1 MRILIPGGSGFI
13 GRALAAD
20 LSQDNHEIIILSR
33 SPGKISGL
41 PANTQAIEWDGQT
54 TRGWGHFVDGVDAIV
69 NLAGENIAGENFF
82 PTRWTAERKARIQSS
97 RTKPGQAINEAI
109 MAAKEKPRVLVQS
122 SAVGYYG
129 ALDDQKVDETNPGGK
144 DYLAHFCQ
152 EWENTT
158 TYAEKVGVRRVIIRS
173 GIVLSKKT
181 GALPRMML
189 PFKLF
194 AGGPFGNGRQYISW
208 IHLKDEIAAIR
219 YLIENPKA
227 SGAYNLTSPNPCSNA
242 DFGRTLGKVMKR
254 PYYMPVPGFA
264 MKIAFGEVTTV
275 VLDGQR
281 VIPKRLLDSGFTF
294 QFPSIEPALQDTLAE
309 E

>member
-1 MRILIPGGSGFI
+1 MRVLIPGGSGFI

-33 SPGKISGL
+33 LPGKISGL
-41 PANTQAIEWDGQT
+41 PANAQAIEWDGQT
-54 TRGWGHFVDGVDAIV
+54 TRGWGHTVDGAHAIV

-82 PTRWTAERKARIQSS
+82 PTRWTVERKARIQSS

-109 MAAKEKPRVLVQS
+109 MAAKEKPKVLVQS

-129 ALDDQKVDETNPGGK
+129 ALDDQKVDETNPVGK
-144 DYLAHFCQ
+144 DYLAQFCQ

-158 TYAEKVGVRRVIIRS
+158 VYAEKVGVRRVIIRS
-173 GIVLSKKT
+173 GIVLSKET

-189 PFKLF
+189 PFKMF

-219 YLIENPKA
+219 YFIENPET
-227 SGAYNLTSPNPCSNA
+227 SGAYNLTAPHPRTNA
-242 DFGRTLGKVMKR
+242 DFGRTLGKVMNR
-254 PYYMPVPGFA
+254 PYYMPVPGIA

-281 VIPKRLLDSGFTF
+281 VIPKRLLDSDFTF
-294 QFPSIEPALQDTLAE
+294 QFPTLEPALQDTLS
-309 E
+309 